1 MTIESTYNILYFPV
15 QRFKENDREIIS
27 ANFLI
32 NGDLKILDLAKEND
46 PEIKKSQNICIGALL
61 GDIEPVNNIALTDI
75 FIAYN
80 NFDLFLPITLEN
92 NHVIID
98 PEKLEKANRVLAS
111 VNRTLTINPIT
122 FQGYSAY
129 SYNKYFSRKWIDQY
143 EIQTGQIP
151 DWLSNHLTKPITGK
165 WGKTIT
171 KSQE

>member
-32 NGDLKILDLAKEND
+32 NGDLKILDPAKEND
-46 PEIKKSQNICIGALL
+46 PEMKKSQNIYIGALL

-75 FIAYN
+75 FIAYR
-80 NFDLFLPITLEN
+80 FDSFLPITLEN
-92 NHVIID
+92 NHVIIN
-98 PEKLEKANRVLAS
+98 PEKLEKANQVLAS

-129 SYNKYFSRKWIDQY
+129 NYNKYFGRKWINQY
-143 EIQTGQIP
+143 EIQNGQIP

-171 KSQE
+171 KYKE